1 LKVSAIF
8 PVTPVHEAGSRTEKS
23 PSRMACIRSNIR
35 ANSAGAVSTATAELP
50 LSRVDFP
57 SPSLTNDV
65 FVLFIYFSRN
75 APSRHENGEGSSE
88 THLISRDEVTSNSIR
103 DPRQIRESIQPDAF
117 LFVNGNRAYSDAGLS
132 RLGCL
137 KCYSRRVGKWPRL
150 FKRNTA
156 PSKYLYLQ

>member
-1 LKVSAIF
+1 
-8 PVTPVHEAGSRTEKS
+8 
-23 PSRMACIRSNIR
+23 MACIRSNIR

-57 SPSLTNDV
+57 SLSLTNDV

-75 APSRHENGEGSSE
+75 APGRQENGEGSSE

-117 LFVNGNRAYSDAGLS
+117 LF
-132 RLGCL
+132 CEW
-137 KCYSRRVGKWPRL
+137 KPRVFRCRFIAFGL
-150 FKRNTA
+150 FKVLLA
-156 PSKYLYLQ
+156 PGREMAPPVQAEHSPIQVSLPSVDWAMTLTMVDDLSVS